1 MGLNFLGRRCCNV
14 IKYTPMI
21 FSYIC
26 VVKSIS
32 FDLQGPIEDP
42 DVTDSVKT
50 AVNGADSDADGVYC
64 KSSCKPCGCLI

>member
-1 MGLNFLGRRCCNV
+1 
-14 IKYTPMI
+14 MI

-26 VVKSIS
+26 VKSIS

-64 KSSCKPCGCLI
+64 KSSFKPCGSLI